1 MFNNF
6 PQNSRE
12 VFDRMQADFQSAL
25 PESNP
30 FLKGSYLNSLIKSSA
45 LSIFDWYKA
54 LSQQINFLFPATAT
68 GESLDTWAQLQG
80 VEQQVATQATGTI
93 SIGGLSGSS
102 VPQNTLFNGTNGITY
117 RTLNSVQISTKVN
130 PVTAISKVGTTITV
144 DLQDEHFLNNDLQVV
159 ISNADQAE
167 YNGTFDINVTAS
179 NSFEYVIS
187 SDEPLPTNPTSM
199 TATYTL
205 AALSVESQTF
215 GDVTNLEAN
224 STLAIQSQIAGVNNS
239 AGVTFLGLTGGAD
252 DESLESYRNRVLN
265 AWKNPRTP
273 LNVADIEFR
282 CFQVPGVTRVWVKE
296 VFPDIGQVSTYFVR
310 DGDANIIPSAG
321 EIQNVKDSILQSKS
335 AFIDDAD
342 IIVKAPDPVVV
353 DFNFSAISPDTPTM
367 RQSIANNLEVFFRD
381 NSNLGVDI
389 QEISYQKAIS
399 DSIDLETGDVLQSFT
414 LTTPTGVITVGVE
427 QLAILGDI
435 TYA

>member
-1 MFNNF
+1 MFENF

-30 FLKGSYLNSLIKSSA
+30 FLKGSYLNSLIKSSS

-54 LSQQINFLFPATAT
+54 LQQQLNFLFPATAT
-68 GESLDTWAQLQG
+68 GDSLDTWAQLQG
-80 VEQQVATQATGTI
+80 VEKQVATASTGTI
-93 SIGGLSGSS
+93 SVGGLQGST
-102 VPQNTLFNGTNGITY
+102 VPQTALFNGTNGIAY
-117 RTLNSVQISTKVN
+117 SVLNSVQITTKVN
-130 PVTAISKVGTTITV
+130 NVTGISKVGTTITV
-144 DLQDEHFLNNDLQVV
+144 DLEDVHFLNNDLQVT
-159 ISNADQAE
+159 ISGADVPV
-167 YNGTFDINVTAS
+167 YNGTFDINITAS
-179 NSFEYVIS
+179 SSFEYVIP
-187 SDEPLPTNPTSM
+187 SDDVLPSIASM

-205 AALSVESQTF
+205 AALPVEAQEF
-215 GDVTNLEAN
+215 GDNTNLDAN
-224 STLAIQSQIAGVNNS
+224 SVLSIQSQISGVNNT
-239 AGVTFLGLTGGAD
+239 AGVTFLALTGGSD
-252 DESLESYRNRVLN
+252 DESTESYRNRVLN

-282 CFQVPGVTRVWVKE
+282 CFEVPGVTRVWVKE
-296 VFPDIGQVSTYFVR
+296 VFPAIGQVSTYFVR
-310 DGDANIIPSAG
+310 DGDADIIPSAG
-321 EIQNVKDSILQSKS
+321 EIQNVKNSILQSKG

-342 IIVKAPDPVVV
+342 IIVKAPTPVTV
-353 DFNFSAISPDTPTM
+353 DFDFSAISPDTPSM
-367 RQSIANNLEVFFRD
+367 RQSIANNLDVFFSE

-414 LTTPTGVITVGVE
+414 LTAPIGTIVVATE
-427 QLAILGDI
+427 SLAVLGDI